1 MQVVWREEGE
11 KGGHYS
17 NQIEMRFMNCD
28 IPIHKLQFLQAF
40 QVAQDDSRVEVVI
53 AGPQW
58 SILTGRIVNT
68 CKRMIHRLKLR

>member
-17 NQIEMRFMNCD
+17 DQIEMRCMNCD

-53 AGPQW
+53 AGPQ
-58 SILTGRIVNT
+58 
-68 CKRMIHRLKLR
+68 